1 MQRLPFRNDEEP
13 VINQQEWILLF
24 LLDIADFA
32 RAYLLLPRW

>member
-24 LLDIADFA
+24 LLDIANFP
-32 RAYLLLPRW
+32 RAYALLPR